1 MLLSKRQYKILRRA
15 RFFPDI
21 YDELGKTD
29 QEICDFLESER
40 LLENNAGFITL
51 TEKGR
56 AVLDQRFKTSF
67 ITWISIFLS
76 VLALLQPWLIKW
88 FL

>member
-1 MLLSKRQYKILRRA
+1 MLLSKHQYKVLRRS
-15 RFFPDI
+15 RKIPDV
-21 YDELGKTD
+21 YDELGKTE
-29 QEICDFLESER
+29 QEICDFLESEN
-40 LLENNAGFITL
+40 LLENNAGFIIL